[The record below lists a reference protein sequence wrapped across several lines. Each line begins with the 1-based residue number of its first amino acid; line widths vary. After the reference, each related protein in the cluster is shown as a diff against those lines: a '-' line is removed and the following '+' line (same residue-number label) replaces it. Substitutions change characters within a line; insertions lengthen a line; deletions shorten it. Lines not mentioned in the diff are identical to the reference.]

1 MSLKAF
7 HLFFVVI
14 AALLCIGFGVWC
26 FSSDEVRGQSGF
38 ALAGILS
45 FAAVAAL
52 AIFEVNFLRRMRGV
66 K

>member
-7 HLFFVVI
+7 HLFFVII

-26 FSSDEVRGQSGF
+26 FQTASTLGGS
-38 ALAGILS
+38 LS
-45 FAAVAAL
+45 FAAVVAL
-52 AIFEVNFLRRMRGV
+52 ATFEVNFLRRMKGV

>member
-26 FSSDEVRGQSGF
+26 FQSNST
-38 ALAGILS
+38 LAGILS
-45 FAAVAAL
+45 FAAVVAL